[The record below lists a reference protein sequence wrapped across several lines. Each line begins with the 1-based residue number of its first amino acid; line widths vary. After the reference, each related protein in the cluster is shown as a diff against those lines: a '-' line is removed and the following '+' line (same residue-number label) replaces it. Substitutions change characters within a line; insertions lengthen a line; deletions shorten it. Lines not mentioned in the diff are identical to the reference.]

1 MLNCESALFI
11 LSVSLREHLL
21 LILKLMMKIQHSN
34 VCINIMK
41 FSKGRRSGKKTCSTS
56 NSKKITLS
64 IRIVLLPRV
73 KIQSIII
80 ILRVVTPLRKEKP
93 LSREQIGCTR
103 NGEWER
109 IRFLSRDGNC
119 KLKKTRW
126 RNLLFQTINSSLQSH
141 LASTISCTQLPISRP
156 TPRRKILIA
165 NRGLMNYIARL

>member
-11 LSVSLREHLL
+11 LSVSPREHRL
-21 LILKLMMKIQHSN
+21 LILKLMMKILHSN

-41 FSKGRRSGKKTCSTS
+41 FSKERRSGKKTCSTS

-64 IRIVLLPRV
+64 IQIVLSPRV

-80 ILRVVTPLRKEKP
+80 ILRDVILLLKEKL
-93 LSREQIGCTR
+93 LSREQIGCIR

-109 IRFLSRDGNC
+109 IKFRSRDGNC

-141 LASTISCTQLPISRP
+141 PASTISCTQLPISRL
-156 TPRRKILIA
+156 TPRKKMLIA